1 MSMTDIHTLAVG
13 EVPEDITAYSGSDGD
28 EDEQMKRIYKLGIA
42 VSEDEHTLSLVR
54 SIIKEKIWPETKFTN
69 MNIVNDIEPMD
80 DNTFL
85 DIVLKGINQSCYGA
99 VKRVLFWNR
108 YGKEVVHVLSVNKCN
123 AAESMKKVVVNGKCL
138 QKD

>member
-1 MSMTDIHTLAVG
+1 MELADNTLAAG
-13 EVPEDITAYSGSDGD
+13 EVLDNRTVSSGSDES
-28 EDEQMKRIYKLGIA
+28 EDKQIKRIYKLGIA

-54 SIIKEKIWPETKFTN
+54 RIIKGKIWPETKFTN

-85 DIVLKGINQSCYGA
+85 DLVLKGINQSCFGA
-99 VKRVLFWNR
+99 VKRALFWNR

-123 AAESMKKVVVNGKCL
+123 AAESMKKVVVNGKCS